1 MKTACLSFL
10 TLFLT
15 LAILLPDTLAHPRD
29 DAKTSLGTGSM
40 MEVTYSQDGGLL
52 VAASA
57 IGIWIYDANTNKALH
72 LLTGHL
78 DTVFSV
84 CFSPDGKTIV
94 SGSADKTVRLWDAD
108 TGKHL
113 KTLIGH
119 LDTVFSV
126 RFSPDGKTI
135 ATASGDET
143 VRLWDATTG
152 KHLGTLMG
160 HTNDVNSV
168 CFSPDGK
175 TIATASGDFL
185 GSDDHTVRLWDT
197 DTGKHLKTLTGH
209 TWAVF
214 SVCFSPDGKT
224 IATASGDE
232 TVRLWDATT
241 GKHLYT
247 LDKSHR
253 SAVNSVCFSPDGKI
267 IATASGLLINE
278 HEPESQDNIIN
289 FWDAVTGQHLKRFV
303 GHTVWVNSVCFSP
316 DGKTIASASEDGTV
330 RLWDVE

>member
-152 KHLGTLMG
+152 KHL
-160 HTNDVNSV
+160 
-168 CFSPDGK
+168 
-175 TIATASGDFL
+175 
-185 GSDDHTVRLWDT
+185 
-197 DTGKHLKTLTGH
+197 
-209 TWAVF
+209 
-214 SVCFSPDGKT
+214 
-224 IATASGDE
+224 
-232 TVRLWDATT
+232 
-241 GKHLYT
+241 YT